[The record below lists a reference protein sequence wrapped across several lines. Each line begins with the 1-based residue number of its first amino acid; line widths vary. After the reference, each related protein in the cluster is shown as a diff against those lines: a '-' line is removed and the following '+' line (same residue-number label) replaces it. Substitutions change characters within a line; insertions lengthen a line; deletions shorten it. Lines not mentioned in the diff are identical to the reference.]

1 MLALLR
7 LVLSYL
13 QDSFLSP
20 KELKAENTLLRH
32 QLSVLRRRS
41 PKIVKIHGFDRA
53 LIVWLYRLL
62 PRLLRAVVTRQAR
75 NSDRVAQSR
84 IPGLVAV

>member
-20 KELKAENTLLRH
+20 KEPKAENTLLRH

-53 LIVWLYRLL
+53 LIVWLYRLF
-62 PRLLRAVVTRQAR
+62 PRLLTGA
-75 NSDRVAQSR
+75 
-84 IPGLVAV
+84 